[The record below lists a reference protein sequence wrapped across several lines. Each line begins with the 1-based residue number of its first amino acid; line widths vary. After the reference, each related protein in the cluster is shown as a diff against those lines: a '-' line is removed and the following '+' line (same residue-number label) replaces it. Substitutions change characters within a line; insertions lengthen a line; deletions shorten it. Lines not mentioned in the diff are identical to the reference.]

1 VGTEQ
6 PPEVHFSFEGQGKS
20 REKHI
25 TWRSFWGTILTGT
38 AWMDIQVAW
47 CLTYPSLSGMETPCN
62 VGRYAVKKK
71 LLRICGPDL
80 IRINS
85 LIKTRHSAVFK
96 KPRAQRG
103 TFFGGVRRE
112 IFNLTLAAL
121 RRKHFCFFWR
131 YVWLLNSLQ
140 KRCFS
145 HKNSLASCQRCRH
158 SVEPRALPCTFKQI
172 NLSAWSCQNL

>member
-1 VGTEQ
+1 MGTKQ

-71 LLRICGPDL
+71 HLRICGPDL
-80 IRINS
+80 IWINS
-85 LIKTRHSAVFK
+85 SIKTRHSAVFK

-131 YVWLLNSLQ
+131 HVWLLNSLQ
-140 KRCFS
+140 KSCFS
-145 HKNSLASCQRCRH
+145 AQEFTGFLSTVSSQR
-158 SVEPRALPCTFKQI
+158 RATRPDVSFQT
-172 NLSAWSCQNL
+172 N